1 MTAAMGSTRTGR
13 ARGAATRVVRQHT
26 ERTHWLLFPVI
37 LVVGLAP
44 GYIGYVGVAAL
55 SIYLIKS
62 GRVPKVNSAIVL
74 ACLLLLWTAMSLLWT
89 IDSAMSSTSVL
100 LATVSVA
107 IFVMIV
113 DDIVRRGSWVA
124 IVRMIAASGAIVSVA
139 FLLFAEESANA
150 WTFFTG
156 DYGRYKLPFA
166 GTNYSAYVISI
177 GCAAAIVLLTRRAT
191 PLTAKWL
198 FAGIAAVIVDV
209 MALIKTETRGAQ
221 LGVILAVVAA
231 VAGLRWARAS
241 LVFFMIALAA
251 AAVVSLTGSLA
262 AVGADLF
269 LGAGDSRGLS
279 GREQVWASASTVS
292 AEQPF
297 LGYGVDGYITLL
309 WGGIGAHNLFM
320 ALTLG
325 LGVVGCGFYLLL
337 LMRIFWP
344 FSSRPSGAGRACSMA
359 DDDGLRLLA
368 TFLAVSIPIWS
379 TGVWEWA
386 PFNWVML
393 ATCAG
398 AATLRGDSVGHRVV
412 RDHGSLDAGD
422 ASATKPAAVQSRD
435 RSSRVQEYPTG
446 PQSMPSG
453 PGPGS
458 DCPAPLRHSPEGS
471 E

>member
-1 MTAAMGSTRTGR
+1 MGGAPT
-13 ARGAATRVVRQHT
+13 ARGAVARGAGHQP

-44 GYIGYVGVAAL
+44 GYTGYVGVAAL

-62 GRVPKVNSAIVL
+62 GRVPKINSAIVL

-89 IDSAMSSTSVL
+89 INSAMSSTSVL
-100 LATVSVA
+100 LATVSVV
-107 IFVMIV
+107 IFVVIV
-113 DDIVRRGSWVA
+113 DDIVRRGSGVA

-139 FLLFAEESANA
+139 FLFFAEESANA

-166 GTNYSAYVISI
+166 GTNYSAYVIST
-177 GCAAAIVLLTRRAT
+177 GCAAAFVLLARRST
-191 PLTAKWL
+191 PLTARRL
-198 FAGIAAVIVDV
+198 LAGVAAVVVDV

-231 VAGLRWARAS
+231 VAGFRWARAS
-241 LVFFMIALAA
+241 LVFFVVALAA
-251 AAVVSLTGSLA
+251 AAVVSLTGGLA

-269 LGAGDSRGLS
+269 LGVGDSRGLS

-325 LGVVGCGFYLLL
+325 LGVVGCAVYLLL
-337 LMRIFWP
+337 LARIFWP
-344 FSSRPSGAGRACSMA
+344 FPSRLPGAGRACTMA
-359 DDDGLRLLA
+359 DEDGLRLLA

-398 AATLRGDSVGHRVV
+398 VATLRGDSVRHRAV
-412 RDHGSLDAGD
+412 RDRGGLDVGD
-422 ASATKPAAVQSRD
+422 TSTTGPVAVHPRD
-435 RSSRVQEYPTG
+435 WSTRAQEHSTG
-446 PQSMPSG
+446 PQPMPSG
-453 PGPGS
+453 SGPAS
-458 DCPAPLRHSPEGS
+458 DCPGP
-471 E
+471 